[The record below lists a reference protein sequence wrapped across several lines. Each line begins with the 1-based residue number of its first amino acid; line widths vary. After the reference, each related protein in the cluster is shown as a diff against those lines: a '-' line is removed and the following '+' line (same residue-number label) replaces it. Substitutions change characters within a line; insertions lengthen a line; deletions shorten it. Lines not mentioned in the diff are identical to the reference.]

1 VKKIGKVLLM
11 MKTFITILLLMMGFV
26 QTMAQEVSFEAKVS
40 KRSLGLNERLRVDFI
55 MNENGDDFTPPPFK
69 GFRVV
74 GGPNQ
79 SISNSWVNGKR
90 SFSKTYTYFLTP
102 IQKGALTITQA
113 KINID
118 GEIYKTTPQRIT
130 VTEAVEV
137 PRDPNSPEYLI
148 DDNLHLVTKI
158 SNNRPYLNEA
168 ITVVYKLYFR
178 NPLRISDGR
187 VVENPQFADFWSHN
201 INIPQLKV
209 ENGTYKGEQY
219 NVVVWKKS
227 VLYPQK
233 TGKLSL
239 EPLSLSLVIDLPS
252 NRRDFFGNRILQQSS
267 RTVTAGRRTIKVKP
281 LPEKGK
287 PANFFGAVGQF
298 NFDALLNKNAL
309 KATESFE
316 IKLKVTGKGNLKL
329 FNLPELVLPNTLE
342 VFEPEHTENVRTTM
356 SGMQGSIEDNYTIVP
371 RFQGKYPIAPVSF
384 SYFDPKKQ
392 EYFTLR
398 SSNQIVD
405 VYGGPVA
412 TNSTDKNIPSTT
424 KQLITNTDESFRFIK
439 LTPNLEPIVKE
450 EFWNSKRYYALLVL
464 PLFLLVAF
472 VLLMQRN
479 RRISGDLEG
488 SRLRLANRLSKKY
501 LGEAKKN
508 LKNKA
513 LFYDALERAL
523 YNYLKARLKIK
534 TDDFSKDKITKFLG
548 DRKLAQEEIQ
558 SFIALLENCEV
569 ARYSP
574 ATDAKMQQDFD
585 QVLSVISNIEKKL

>member
-1 VKKIGKVLLM
+1 M
-11 MKTFITILLLMMGFV
+11 RKTFITILLLMMGFV

-79 SISNSWVNGKR
+79 SISNSWVNGKK

-102 IQKGALTITQA
+102 IQKGGLTISQA

-148 DDNLHLVTKI
+148 DDNLHLVTEI

-168 ITVVYKLYFR
+168 ITVIYKLYFR

-267 RTVTAGRRTIKVKP
+267 RTVTAGRRTINVKP

-342 VFEPEHTENVRTTM
+342 VFEPEHAENVRTTL

-450 EFWNSKRYYALLVL
+450 EFWNSKRYYTLLVL

-479 RRISGDLEG
+479 LRIYGDLEG

-534 TDDFSKDKITKFLG
+534 TDDFSKDKITKFLS

-585 QVLSVISNIEKKL
+585 QVLSVISNIDKKL

>member
-1 VKKIGKVLLM
+1 M
-11 MKTFITILLLMMGFV
+11 RKTFITILLLMMGFV

-79 SISNSWVNGKR
+79 SISNSWVNGKK

-102 IQKGALTITQA
+102 IQKGGLTISQA

-148 DDNLHLVTKI
+148 DDNLHLVTEI

-209 ENGTYKGEQY
+209 ENGIYKGEQY

-267 RTVTAGRRTIKVKP
+267 RTVTAGRRTINVKP

-342 VFEPEHTENVRTTM
+342 VFEPEHAENVRTTL

-479 RRISGDLEG
+479 LRISGDLEG

-585 QVLSVISNIEKKL
+585 QVLSVISNIDKKL

>member
-1 VKKIGKVLLM
+1 M
-11 MKTFITILLLMMGFV
+11 RKTFITILLLMMGFV

-102 IQKGALTITQA
+102 IQKGGLTISQA

-148 DDNLHLVTKI
+148 DDNLHLVTEI

-168 ITVVYKLYFR
+168 ITVIYKLYFR

-267 RTVTAGRRTIKVKP
+267 RTVTAGRRTINVKP

-342 VFEPEHTENVRTTM
+342 VFEPEHAENVRTTL

-450 EFWNSKRYYALLVL
+450 EFWNSKRYYTLLVL

-479 RRISGDLEG
+479 LRIYGDLEG

-534 TDDFSKDKITKFLG
+534 TDDFSKDKITKFLS

-585 QVLSVISNIEKKL
+585 QVLSVISNIDKKL

>member
-1 VKKIGKVLLM
+1 MKNVFVSVLVM
-11 MKTFITILLLMMGFV
+11 MMALG
-26 QTMAQEVSFEAKVS
+26 QAMAQGVSFEAKVS
-40 KRSLGLNERLRVDFI
+40 KRTLGLNERLRVDFI
-55 MNENGDDFTPPPFK
+55 MNENGDDFTPTSFS

-102 IQKGALTITQA
+102 TQKGALTIAQA
-113 KINID
+113 TIDID
-118 GEIYKTTPQRIT
+118 GETYKTTPVKIT

-148 DDNLHLVTKI
+148 DDNLHLVAEI
-158 SNNRPYLNEA
+158 SNTRPYLNEA

-178 NPLRISDGR
+178 SPLRISDGR
-187 VVENPQFADFWSHN
+187 AVENPQFADFWSHN
-201 INIPQLKV
+201 IDIPQLKV
-209 ENGTYKGEQY
+209 ENSTYKGETY
-219 NVVVWKKS
+219 SVVVWKKS

-233 TGKLSL
+233 TGKLTL

-267 RTVTAGRRTIKVKP
+267 RTITAGRRTIDVKS

-287 PANFFGAVGQF
+287 PANFVGAVGQF
-298 NFDALLNKNAL
+298 NFDALINKNTL

-316 IKLKVTGKGNLKL
+316 IKLKVTGNGNLKL
-329 FNLPELVLPNTLE
+329 FNLPKLVLPNTLE
-342 VFEPEHTENVRTTM
+342 VFEPEHAENVKTTL
-356 SGMQGSIEDNYTIVP
+356 SGMQGNIEDNYTVVT
-371 RFQGKYPIAPVSF
+371 RFQGKYPVASVSF
-384 SYFDPKKQ
+384 SYFDPKKE

-398 SSNQIVD
+398 SSEHIVD

-412 TNSTDKNIPSTT
+412 NNLNDNTT
-424 KQLITNTDESFRFIK
+424 SVAAKQLLANTDESFRFIK
-439 LTPNLEPIVKE
+439 LKPNLEPIVKK
-450 EFWNSKRYYALLVL
+450 EFWNSKLFYALLTS
-464 PLFLLVAF
+464 PMFLLIAF

-479 RRISGDLEG
+479 QRIAGDVEG
-488 SRLRLANRLSKKY
+488 SRLRVANRLSKKY

-508 LKNKA
+508 LKNKT

-534 TDDFSKDKITKFLG
+534 ADDFSKDKIAEILSDK
-548 DRKLAQEEIQ
+548 KLAGAEIQ

-585 QVLSVISNIEKKL
+585 QALSVISNIDKKL

>member
-1 VKKIGKVLLM
+1 MKKIFVTVLVLVM
-11 MKTFITILLLMMGFV
+11 AIS
-26 QTMAQEVSFEAKVS
+26 QTMAQGVSFEAKVS
-40 KRSLGLNERLRVDFI
+40 KRTLGLNERLRVDFI
-55 MNENGDDFTPPPFK
+55 MNENGDDFTPPNFD

-74 GGPNQ
+74 LGPNQ

-102 IQKGALTITQA
+102 TQKGALTIAQA
-113 KINID
+113 TINID
-118 GEIYKTTPQRIT
+118 GETYKTTPLKIT
-130 VTEAVEV
+130 ITEAVKV

-148 DDNLHLVTKI
+148 DDNLHLVAEI
-158 SNNRPYLNEA
+158 SNTRPFLNEA

-178 NPLRISDGR
+178 SPLRISDGR

-201 INIPQLKV
+201 IDIPQLKV
-209 ENGTYKGEQY
+209 EDATYKGEPY
-219 NVVVWKKS
+219 SVVVWRKS

-267 RTVTAGRRTIKVKP
+267 RIVTAGRRNINVKP

-298 NFDALLNKNAL
+298 DFDALINKKAL

-342 VFEPEHTENVRTTM
+342 VFEPEHAENVKTTL
-356 SGMQGSIEDNYTIVP
+356 SGMQGNIEDNYTVVP
-371 RFQGKYPIAPVSF
+371 RFQGKYPVASVSF
-384 SYFDPKKQ
+384 SYFDPKK
-392 EYFTLR
+392 EKYFTLR
-398 SSNQIVD
+398 SSEHIVD

-412 TNSTDKNIPSTT
+412 NNSIDNTT
-424 KQLITNTDESFRFIK
+424 PAGVKQLLTNTDESFRFIK
-439 LTPNLEPIVKE
+439 LNSNLEPIVKK
-450 EFWNSKRYYALLVL
+450 EFWDSKLFYILLTS

-472 VLLMQRN
+472 VFLMRRNQRL
-479 RRISGDLEG
+479 SDDVEG
-488 SRLRLANRLSKKY
+488 YRLRLANRLSKKY

-513 LFYDALERAL
+513 LFYDALERTL
-523 YNYLKARLKIK
+523 YNYLKAKLKIK
-534 TDDFSKDKITKFLG
+534 MDDFSKEKIVEILTNK
-548 DRKLAQEEIQ
+548 KLAVEEVQ

-585 QVLSVISNIEKKL
+585 QALSVISNIDKKL

>member
-11 MKTFITILLLMMGFV
+11 RKTFITVLLLMMGFV
-26 QTMAQEVSFEAKVS
+26 QTIAQEVNFEAKVS
-40 KRSLGLNERLRVDFI
+40 KRTLGLNERLRVDFI
-55 MNENGDDFTPPPFK
+55 MNENGDDFTPPTFN

-113 KINID
+113 TINID
-118 GEIYKTTPQRIT
+118 GEIYKTTSQRIT

-148 DDNLHLVTKI
+148 DDNLHLVTEI

-209 ENGTYKGEQY
+209 ENGNYKGEPY

-252 NRRDFFGNRILQQSS
+252 NRRDFFGNTILQQSS
-267 RTVTAGRRTIKVKP
+267 RTVTAGRRAINVKS

-298 NFDALLNKNAL
+298 NFDALLNKNSL

-316 IKLKVTGKGNLKL
+316 IKLKVTGNGNLKL

-342 VFEPEHTENVRTTM
+342 VFEPEHSENVRTTL

-398 SSNQIVD
+398 SSNQIVH

-412 TNSTDKNIPSTT
+412 TNSTNKNIPTTT

-439 LTPNLEPIVKE
+439 LRPNLEPIVKE
-450 EFWNSKRYYALLVL
+450 EFWNSKRYYASLAL
-464 PLFLLVAF
+464 PLFLLIAF
-472 VLLMQRN
+472 VFLMQRN

-501 LGEAKKN
+501 FGEAKKN

-523 YNYLKARLKIK
+523 YNYLKSRLKIK
-534 TDDFSKDKITKFLG
+534 TDDFSKDKITEFLG
-548 DRKLAQEEIQ
+548 DRKLVQVEIQ
-558 SFIALLENCEV
+558 LFIALLENCEI

-574 ATDAKMQQDFD
+574 ATDAKMQEDFD
-585 QVLSVISNIEKKL
+585 QALSVISNIDKKL